1 MQNPV
6 ETDPNLVSYDET
18 DEKWTISPPLH
29 YSIAT
34 SLPAHK
40 QDPRGQERTGP
51 AEEGPGDTA
60 RTEGSREWREPTT
73 PLEWKALTARPPV
86 CHLPFAWPSRKRKSR
101 RPVRSTPS
109 KNPRTQEQVINLD
122 NTAQTPAS
130 KVVLYAE
137 LEARQA
143 EYPTVQSGPNA
154 GQLASTVTVNDLVT
168 LLRAANGGNAV
179 VVRCTDEGEKPKT
192 PWKRRKS
199 APSPAADNA
208 EPPPEA
214 AATVAA
220 ADAMDQSQE
229 TPSPQQHPLGSPR
242 AALPAKA
249 ISASG
254 SSAKYTP

>member
-208 EPPPEA
+208 EPPPRSSSHSGCGRCHGPEPRNPQPA
-214 AATVAA
+214 AAPIGVATRSSSR
-220 ADAMDQSQE
+220 QSN
-229 TPSPQQHPLGSPR
+229 
-242 AALPAKA
+242 
-249 ISASG
+249 
-254 SSAKYTP
+254 